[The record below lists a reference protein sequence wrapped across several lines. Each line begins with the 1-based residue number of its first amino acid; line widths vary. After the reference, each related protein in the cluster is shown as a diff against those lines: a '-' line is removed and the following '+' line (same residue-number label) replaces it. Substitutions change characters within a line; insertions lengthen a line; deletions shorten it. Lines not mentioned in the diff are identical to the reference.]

1 MKILLF
7 ANTDWYLFNFRLSL
21 AQALRAAGHTIVLVS
36 PPGKYIGNLQAAGFR
51 WIEFPLSRRGTNP
64 LFEIKTIARLRQ
76 LYRQEKPNIVHHFT
90 IKCVLYGS
98 LAARLAGV
106 KGIINAIT
114 GLGYVFIGSN
124 QQANRLLFM
133 VKGLY
138 WLALRNT
145 RVIFQNEDDRALFQE
160 MGLVNPAQCNL
171 IAGSGVDTQRFKPT
185 PEPEGI
191 PLIVLP
197 ARLLWDKGVGEF
209 VEAARLLRSQGIP
222 ARFVL
227 VGDTDPDNP
236 AGVPDQQLHDWQT
249 EGVVECWGWQENMS
263 LVYECANI
271 VCLPSY
277 REGLPRTLVE
287 AAACGRSLVAA
298 DVPGCR
304 EIVHNAENGLLVP
317 VRDVQALAAAVKT
330 LVLIPGMRQEMGIR
344 GRAMVEKS
352 FSVEKVVSE
361 TLQVYRGL
369 GLTEETPA

>member
-1 MKILLF
+1 VKILLF

-145 RVIFQNEDDRALFQE
+145 RVIFQNEDDRGLFLG

-171 IAGSGVDTQRFKPT
+171 IAGSGVDTQHFKPT
-185 PEPEGI
+185 PEPDGM

-209 VEAARLLRSQGIP
+209 VEAARLLQSQGIS
-222 ARFVL
+222 ARFAL

-236 AGVPDQQLHDWQT
+236 AGVPDKQLHDWQA
-249 EGVVECWGWQENMS
+249 EGVVECWGWQEKMS
-263 LVYECANI
+263 LVYERANI

-304 EIVHNAENGLLVP
+304 EIVHNGENGLLVP
-317 VRDVQALAAAVKT
+317 VQDVQALAAAVKT
-330 LVLIPGMRQEMGIR
+330 LVLNPGMRQVMGIR

-361 TLQVYRGL
+361 TLQVYHGL

>member
-1 MKILLF
+1 MGTILF
-7 ANTDWYLFNFRLSL
+7 WYRHPASTVE
-21 AQALRAAGHTIVLVS
+21 R
-36 PPGKYIGNLQAAGFR
+36 LQAAGFR

-64 LFEIKTIARLRQ
+64 LFEMITVARLSQ

-106 KGIINAIT
+106 RRIINAIT

-133 VKGLY
+133 VKRLY
-138 WLALRNT
+138 RLALHDT
-145 RVIFQNEDDRALFQE
+145 RVIFQNEDDRALFLE

-171 IAGSGVDTQRFKPT
+171 IAGSGVDTDCFKPT

-191 PLIVLP
+191 PLVVLP

-209 VEAARLLRSQGIP
+209 VEAARLLRTEGIS
-222 ARFVL
+222 ARFAL
-227 VGDTDPDNP
+227 VGDTDPENP
-236 AGVPDQQLHDWQT
+236 AGVPEQQLHDWQA
-249 EGVVECWGWQENMS
+249 EGVVECWGWQKDMS
-263 LVYECANI
+263 SVYERANI

-287 AAACGRSLVAA
+287 AAACGRALVAA

-317 VRDVQALAAAVKT
+317 VRDIQALAAALKT
-330 LVLIPGMRQEMGIR
+330 LALDPCMRQEMGLC
-344 GRAMVEKS
+344 GRAMVEAS